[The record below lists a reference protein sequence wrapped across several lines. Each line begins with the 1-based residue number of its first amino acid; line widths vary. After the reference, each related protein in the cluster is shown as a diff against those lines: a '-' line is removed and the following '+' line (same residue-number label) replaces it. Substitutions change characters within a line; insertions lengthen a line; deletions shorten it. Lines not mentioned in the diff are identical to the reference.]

1 MEEYN
6 LKKKR
11 LKDAIQKIRSSE
23 ILYSIINDIEND
35 NYEEEDFTI
44 PKKELLNGLYQ
55 IKVNRLQ
62 QYNQI
67 DELEEKLYN
76 LMGENFI
83 LYIPPESDLIIK
95 LKKLY
100 NKKTY

>member
-44 PKKELLNGLYQ
+44 RKKELLNGLYQ

-83 LYIPPESDLIIK
+83 LYIPPKSDLIIK
-95 LKKLY
+95 LEKLY